1 MSKIAFIGGGNMAS
15 CMIGGMLANG
25 FQAQQICVA
34 NPGQE
39 KRDSLEQAYGVAT
52 TPDNHIAVAGAEV
65 IVLAVKPQV
74 MGAVAQELAGS
85 IDADA
90 LVVSVAAG
98 VQLADLQHWLGGDQ
112 AIVRA
117 MPNTPSMVRYGAAG
131 LFANNHVNTI
141 QKHSIEAM
149 FNAIGICC
157 WVENEALIDAVIA
170 VSGSG
175 PAYFFL
181 MMEAMQR
188 VGQELGLP
196 EETALQLT
204 IQTALGAAQMASTSE
219 HNTTD
224 LRLQVSSPG
233 GTTQVA
239 IAKFQSPG
247 CRRYLSSSHGGST
260 QSRPRDGRRVWK
272 LRVWGNEDFGK

>member
-204 IQTALGAAQMASTSE
+204 IQTALGAAQMAISSELDTSQ
-219 HNTTD
+219 
-224 LRLQVSSPG
+224 LRRQVTSPG
-233 GTTQVA
+233 GTTAAA
-239 IAKFQSPG
+239 IAAFQE
-247 CRRYLSSSHGGST
+247 RDIEGSFR
-260 QSRPRDGRRVWK
+260 QAMQAAVNRARAMASEFSDQ
-272 LRVWGNEDFGK
+272 N